1 MSMVTIGSASH
12 KGLVKKENQ
21 DYHSW
26 RIPEDDL
33 LSTKGILLALADG
46 MGGRTGG
53 STASKTAVDTLIG
66 EYYKDDSS
74 SIQKSLEIAFAKAN
88 KAVIEKGKENIE
100 TEGMASTLVSVVLL
114 KDEIY
119 YAHVG
124 DSRGYIIFEN
134 EISQFTEDHS
144 FVASLVKAGAISKEE
159 AENHPEKNIITRA
172 IGLEQDLKV
181 DTGKI
186 DHYLRKDQYI
196 LLCCDGLHGV
206 VSDPVI
212 LMAVNKYKEPDVTC
226 EKLIEKANQNGGPDN
241 ITVIIARIDKVNIF
255 SSLTSRIKNFVR

>member
-12 KGLVKKENQ
+12 RGMVKKENQ

-26 RIPEDDL
+26 YIPKDYL
-33 LSTKGILLALADG
+33 LNKKGILLALADG

-53 STASKTAVDTLIG
+53 STASKTAVNTLIK
-66 EYYKDDSS
+66 EYYKDNSS
-74 SIQKSLEIAFAKAN
+74 SIQKSLKNAFIKAN
-88 KAVIEKGKENIE
+88 KAVIEKGLENTE
-100 TEGMASTLVSVVLL
+100 TEGMGSTLVAVALK

-124 DSRGYIIFEN
+124 DSRGYIVFEN
-134 EISQFTEDHS
+134 EIFQFTEDHS

-172 IGLEQDLKV
+172 IGLESDLKV
-181 DTGKI
+181 DKGKV

-196 LLCCDGLHGV
+196 MLCCDGLHGV
-206 VSDPVI
+206 VSDQEI
-212 LMAVNKYKEPDVTC
+212 LSTVNEFKEPDIIC
-226 EKLIEKANQNGGPDN
+226 NKLVEKANQNGGPDN

-255 SSLTSRIKNFVR
+255 SSLTSRIKNLVR